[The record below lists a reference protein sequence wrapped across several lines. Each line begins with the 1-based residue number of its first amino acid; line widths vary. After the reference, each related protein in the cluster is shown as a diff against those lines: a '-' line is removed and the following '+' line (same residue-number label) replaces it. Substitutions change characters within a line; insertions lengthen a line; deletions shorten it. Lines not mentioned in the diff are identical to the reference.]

1 MAQTKIDK
9 IPSKHVEKCLT
20 ESCGMYPSF
29 EGICKKFRN
38 LKYMAKFSATYS
50 DRKFV
55 QQVVAQITP

>member
-1 MAQTKIDK
+1 MAQPKIDK
-9 IPSKHVEKCLT
+9 IPSKHVEKYLT
-20 ESCGMYPSF
+20 ESSGMYPSF